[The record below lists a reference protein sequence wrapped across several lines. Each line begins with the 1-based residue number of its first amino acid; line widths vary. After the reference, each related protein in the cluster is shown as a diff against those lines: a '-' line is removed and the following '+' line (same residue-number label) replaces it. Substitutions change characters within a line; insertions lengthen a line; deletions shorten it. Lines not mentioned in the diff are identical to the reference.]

1 MILSASLSSRQRIWL
16 SSAARP
22 SVQRFLRGFITALAS
37 SLLLACHAK
46 LNESYRGT
54 LSNRV
59 IEFRSN
65 MAYITEGGSTQ
76 AFAYRTE
83 DNDTIVLQMPFTNVA
98 LRRMPDGS
106 LYGMGENLVRVESS
120 SP

>member
-16 SSAARP
+16 SSATRP
-22 SVQRFLRGFITALAS
+22 PVQRFLGCLAAALAS
-37 SLLLACHAK
+37 SLLFACHTRP
-46 LNESYRGT
+46 NESYRGT

-83 DNDTIVLQMPFTNVA
+83 GSDTIVLQMPFTNVA

-106 LYGMGENLVRVESS
+106 LSGMGESLVRVESP